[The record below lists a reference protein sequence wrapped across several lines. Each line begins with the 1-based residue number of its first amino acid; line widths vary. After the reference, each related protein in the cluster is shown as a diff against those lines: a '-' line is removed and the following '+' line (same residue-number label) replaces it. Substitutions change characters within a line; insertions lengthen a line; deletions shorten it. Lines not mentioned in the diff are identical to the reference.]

1 MDKNPF
7 RGRKVNLD
15 RLLAYGFCKEKQYK
29 YSTAILENRFLL
41 SVSIDENDQVQ
52 TTLTER
58 ETGEPYELYRTAASG
73 TFVGQVREAIQEVLQ
88 DISEKCYELAVFKE
102 AQPLMLIDYVR
113 RRYGDELEFLWERF
127 PDNAIWR
134 RRDNQKWYA
143 AILTVKKS
151 KLGLASE
158 ETAEVIDLRLEP
170 ESITNLI
177 DNERYFPGWHMNKR
191 HWYTML
197 LDGSVPLEELC
208 RRIDDSYRIAKK

>member
-1 MDKNPF
+1 M
-7 RGRKVNLD
+7 
-15 RLLAYGFCKEKQYK
+15 AYGFCKEKQYK

>member
-1 MDKNPF
+1 
-7 RGRKVNLD
+7 
-15 RLLAYGFCKEKQYK
+15 LAYGFCKEKQYK